1 MTRPY
6 ARLGSKKPRRDTERQ
21 IKLELETLVSQ
32 IVRLRTPF
40 CVLCGDNNWRVLEC
54 GHFWHRAMPP
64 TEFDLLNLNTL
75 CHPCNQRHEK
85 DAEPYRKYMLEKLGQ
100 KVFDQLEWRAHSNFK
115 MGYVE
120 LFNLR
125 EEMKALLAE
134 ERRRVA

>member
-1 MTRPY
+1 MVRPY
-6 ARLGSKKPRRDTERQ
+6 ARLGASKPRRDTERQ
-21 IKLELETLVSQ
+21 IKLELESLVSQ
-32 IVRLRTPF
+32 ITRLRTPF
-40 CVLCGDNNWRVLEC
+40 CVLCGENNWRVLEC

-75 CHPCNQRHEK
+75 CHSCNQRHEHNP
-85 DAEPYRKYMLEKLGQ
+85 ELYRKYMLDTLTPEQ
-100 KVFDQLEWRAHSNFK
+100 FDQLEWRAHSNFK

-125 EEMKALLAE
+125 LEMRALLEE